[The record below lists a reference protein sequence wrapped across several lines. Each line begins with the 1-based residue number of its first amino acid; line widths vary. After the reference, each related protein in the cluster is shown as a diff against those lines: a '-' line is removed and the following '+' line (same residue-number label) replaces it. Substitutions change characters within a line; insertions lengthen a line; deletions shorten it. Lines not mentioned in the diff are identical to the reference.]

1 MINNTQ
7 QPVGLIFWCAL
18 SEEYSI
24 LCAFIEGA
32 VDSDVHLS
40 TLRGEC
46 VFHDGIL
53 QSGFQHSDVPSYT
66 RNIIIGQYSSS
77 VRTQQ

>member
-32 VDSDVHLS
+32 VDSDVDLS
-40 TLRGEC
+40 TLRGEF
-46 VFHDGIL
+46 VFHGAYC
-53 QSGFQHSDVPSYT
+53 SPGS
-66 RNIIIGQYSSS
+66 NIVTSHPTLEIS
-77 VRTQQ
+77 